1 VHSFQIMHKIC
12 QSQASRQIQ
21 VIIKIISI
29 FQPKAEVFSRAYMLL
44 GTIIIC
50 MEVRILPYQAFT
62 SVFLQ
67 DNKQPDSQPQQV
79 SSLEWHQSKSSR
91 I

>member
-1 VHSFQIMHKIC
+1 
-12 QSQASRQIQ
+12 
-21 VIIKIISI
+21 
-29 FQPKAEVFSRAYMLL
+29 MLL

-50 MEVRILPYQAFT
+50 MEVQILPYQTFT